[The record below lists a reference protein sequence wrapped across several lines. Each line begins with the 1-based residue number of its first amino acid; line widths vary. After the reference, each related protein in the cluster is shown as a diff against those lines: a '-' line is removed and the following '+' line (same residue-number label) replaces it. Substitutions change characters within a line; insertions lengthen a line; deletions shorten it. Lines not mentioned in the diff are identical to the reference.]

1 MIRCI
6 CKTIDRLLQVDNDIL
21 IGKDQDGDL
30 VVTKTMVEKTLR
42 CDKCGGRV
50 LEN

>member
-1 MIRCI
+1 MKCI
-6 CKTIDRLLQVDNDIL
+6 CKTIDRLLQVDNDIF
-21 IGKDQDGDL
+21 IGEDQDGNL
-30 VVTKTMVEKTLR
+30 KVTKHTVEKTLR